1 MYAIGLTRYLPIDHL
16 DALQLFELAN
26 HTPLVGEVLVR
37 VHACAVNPIDTKL
50 YVPKDKIERT
60 PRILGW
66 DAAGD
71 IVALGKRVTAE

>member
-16 DALQLFELAN
+16 DALQLFELAD
-26 HTPLVGEVLVR
+26 HTPSAGEVLVR

-50 YVPKDKIERT
+50 YVPKDKIEST

-66 DAAGD
+66 DAAMT
-71 IVALGKRVTAE
+71 LLRLMRR